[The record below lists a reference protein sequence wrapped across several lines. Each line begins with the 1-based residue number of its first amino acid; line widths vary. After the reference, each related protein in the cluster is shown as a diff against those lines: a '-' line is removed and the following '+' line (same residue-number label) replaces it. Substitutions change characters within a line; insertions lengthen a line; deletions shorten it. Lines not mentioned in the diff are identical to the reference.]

1 MPKLAIYDITGKQTG
16 EEIELMD
23 YVFGVEFNEAVVH
36 QAVVMQQANERQG
49 THATKTRGMVR
60 GGGRKP
66 WKQKGTGRARAGSVR
81 SPLWV
86 GGGTVFGPAPRSH
99 AISMTRKARRLAIR
113 CALSAKVAAGELVIV
128 DGLTFDAPKTKSAV
142 AMLQGFEAEGKKA
155 LLITDGEDEN
165 VEKSSRNIEKVKA
178 LSNDCLNVFD
188 ILNAEKVLLAKDAVA
203 RIEEVLA

>member
-1 MPKLAIYDITGKQTG
+1 MPKVAVYDITGKQTG

-66 WKQKGTGRARAGSVR
+66 WKQNGTGRARAGSVR

-86 GGGTVFGPAPRSH
+86 GGGTVFGPAPRSP
-99 AISMTRKARRLAIR
+99 AKDMPRKARRLAIR
-113 CALSAKVAAGELVIV
+113 CALSAKVAEGALVVV
-128 DGLTFDAPKTKSAV
+128 DNLTFDAPKTKDAV
-142 AMLQGFEAEGKKA
+142 AMLTGFEAADKKA
-155 LLITDGEDEN
+155 LIITDGENEN

-178 LSNDCLNVFD
+178 LSNDCLNVYD

>member
-1 MPKLAIYDITGKQTG
+1 MPKVAVYDMTGKQTG

-49 THATKTRGMVR
+49 THATKTRGMVQ

-86 GGGTVFGPAPRSH
+86 GGGTVFGPAPRSY
-99 AISMTRKARRLAIR
+99 AKDMPRKARRLAIR
-113 CALSAKVAAGELVIV
+113 CALSAKVAEGALVVV
-128 DGLTFDAPKTKSAV
+128 DNLTFDAPKTKDAV
-142 AMLQGFEAEGKKA
+142 ALLNGFEAVDKKA
-155 LLITDGEDEN
+155 LIITDGENEN

-178 LSNDCLNVFD
+178 LSNDCLNVYD

>member
-1 MPKLAIYDITGKQTG
+1 MPKVAIYDMTGKQTG

-86 GGGTVFGPAPRSH
+86 GGGAVFGPAPRSH
-99 AISMTRKARRLAIR
+99 AKDMPRKARRLAIR
-113 CALSAKVAAGELVIV
+113 CALSAKVAEGALVVV
-128 DGLTFDAPKTKSAV
+128 DNLTFDAPKTKDAV
-142 AMLQGFEAEGKKA
+142 ALLNGFEAVDKKA
-155 LLITDGEDEN
+155 LIITDGENEN

-178 LSNDCLNVFD
+178 LSNDCLNVYD

>member
-1 MPKLAIYDITGKQTG
+1 MPKVAVYDMTGKQTG

-99 AISMTRKARRLAIR
+99 AKDMPRKARRLAIR
-113 CALSAKVAAGELVIV
+113 CALSAKVAEGALVVV
-128 DGLTFDAPKTKSAV
+128 DNLTFAEPKTKDTV
-142 AMLQGFEAEGKKA
+142 ALLNGFEAAGKKA
-155 LLITDGEDEN
+155 LIITDGENEN

-178 LSNDCLNVFD
+178 LSNHCLNLYD

>member
-1 MPKLAIYDITGKQTG
+1 MPKVAVYDMTGKQTG

-99 AISMTRKARRLAIR
+99 AKDMPRKARRLAIR
-113 CALSAKVAAGELVIV
+113 CALSAKVAEGALVVI
-128 DGLTFDAPKTKSAV
+128 DNLTFDAPKTKDTV
-142 AMLQGFEAEGKKA
+142 ALLNGFEAVDKKA
-155 LLITDGEDEN
+155 LIITDGENEN

-178 LSNDCLNVFD
+178 LSNDCLNVYD

>member
-1 MPKLAIYDITGKQTG
+1 MPKVAVHDMTGKQTG

-49 THATKTRGMVR
+49 THATKTRGMVQ

-99 AISMTRKARRLAIR
+99 AKDMPRKARRLAIR
-113 CALSAKVAAGELVIV
+113 CALSAKVAEGALVVV
-128 DGLTFDAPKTKSAV
+128 DNLTFDAPKTKDAV
-142 AMLQGFEAEGKKA
+142 ALLNGFEAVDKKA
-155 LLITDGEDEN
+155 LIITDGENEN

-178 LSNDCLNVFD
+178 LSNDCLNVYD